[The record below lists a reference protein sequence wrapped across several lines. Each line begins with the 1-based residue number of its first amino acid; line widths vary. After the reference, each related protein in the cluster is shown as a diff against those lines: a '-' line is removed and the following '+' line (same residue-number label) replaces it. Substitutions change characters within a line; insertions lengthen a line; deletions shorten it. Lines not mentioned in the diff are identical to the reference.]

1 MASLEDKMR
10 PYWTLA
16 NLKFIRKNAGLTQ
29 EQVARDLDVP
39 LSTYRNWEQ
48 EKNSPTAENMTKLSA
63 YFTCSP
69 EDFVLVGSDPNNPKF
84 KMIDVPL
91 YGSIAAGDPIY
102 MNDPDELP
110 EEWFSVPSV
119 LVNKYESC
127 FLLKVKG
134 NSMNRVLPNGSY
146 ALVAPSRK
154 EPVIDNH
161 AYAVCV
167 NGYDATIKRVKKL
180 ANGIELIPDSID
192 PTYKPKVYDYGL
204 EETET
209 ITIIGE
215 IVWYTIPF
223 DFQI

>member
-1 MASLEDKMR
+1 MKLEECLR
-10 PYWTLA
+10 QL
-16 NLKFIRKNAGLTQ
+16 
-29 EQVARDLDVP
+29 
-39 LSTYRNWEQ
+39 
-48 EKNSPTAENMTKLSA
+48 
-63 YFTCSP
+63 
-69 EDFVLVGSDPNNPKF
+69 
-84 KMIDVPL
+84 MIDDFGSVSKFAEHIGVPKTTIYNVLNRGVMGSGHDLVEKIYKALNINWRVIGLDTDFSYEEFKKKRDSLKSSNRDIFVSIPL
-91 YGSIAAGDPIY
+91 YGAIAAGTPMEMIPVDDFHPIPSRIKEKY
-102 MNDPDELP
+102 PDA
-110 EEWFSVPSV
+110 
-119 LVNKYESC
+119 
-127 FLLKVKG
+127 FLLRVEG
-134 NSMNRVLPNGSY
+134 DSMNRVLPNGSY
-146 ALVAPSRK
+146 ALVAPGRK

>member
-1 MASLEDKMR
+1 MKLEECLR
-10 PYWTLA
+10 QL
-16 NLKFIRKNAGLTQ
+16 
-29 EQVARDLDVP
+29 
-39 LSTYRNWEQ
+39 
-48 EKNSPTAENMTKLSA
+48 
-63 YFTCSP
+63 
-69 EDFVLVGSDPNNPKF
+69 
-84 KMIDVPL
+84 MIDDFGSVSKFAEHIGVPKTTIYNVLNRGVMGSGHDLVEKIYKALNINWRVIGLDTDFSYEEFKKKRDSLKSSNRDIFVSIPL
-91 YGSIAAGDPIY
+91 YGAIAAGTPMEMIPVDDFHPIPSRIKEKY
-102 MNDPDELP
+102 PDA
-110 EEWFSVPSV
+110 
-119 LVNKYESC
+119 
-127 FLLKVKG
+127 FLLRVEG
-134 NSMNRVLPNGSY
+134 DSMNRVLPNGSY

>member
-1 MASLEDKMR
+1 MKLEECLRQLMIDDFGSVS
-10 PYWTLA
+10 
-16 NLKFIRKNAGLTQ
+16 KFADHIGVPRTTIYNVLNRGVMGSGHDLVEKIYEA
-29 EQVARDLDVP
+29 LDV
-39 LSTYRNWEQ
+39 NWRVIGLDSDFSYE
-48 EKNSPTAENMTKLSA
+48 EFKKKRDSLRHPN
-63 YFTCSP
+63 
-69 EDFVLVGSDPNNPKF
+69 EDSFVS
-84 KMIDVPL
+84 IPL
-91 YGSIAAGDPIY
+91 YGAIAAGTPIE
-102 MNDPDELP
+102 M
-110 EEWFSVPSV
+110 VPV
-119 LVNKYESC
+119 DDFHPVPMKIKRKHPNA
-127 FLLKVKG
+127 FLLKVEG
-134 NSMNRVLPNGSY
+134 DSMNRVLPNGSY

>member
-1 MASLEDKMR
+1 MKLEECLR
-10 PYWTLA
+10 QL
-16 NLKFIRKNAGLTQ
+16 
-29 EQVARDLDVP
+29 
-39 LSTYRNWEQ
+39 
-48 EKNSPTAENMTKLSA
+48 
-63 YFTCSP
+63 
-69 EDFVLVGSDPNNPKF
+69 
-84 KMIDVPL
+84 MIDDFGSVSKFAEHIGVPKTTVYNVLNRGVMGSGHDLVEKIYKALNINWRVIGLDTDFSYEEFKKKRDSLKSSNRDIFVSIPL
-91 YGSIAAGDPIY
+91 YGAIAAGTPMEMIPVDDFHPIPSRIKEKY
-102 MNDPDELP
+102 PDA
-110 EEWFSVPSV
+110 
-119 LVNKYESC
+119 
-127 FLLKVKG
+127 FLLRVEG
-134 NSMNRVLPNGSY
+134 DSMNRVLPNGSY